1 MSQILCSYSCR
12 CAGHSFSALAKTDE
26 ILLNLDQFKGVLAF
40 DEDKS
45 QCTVQSDTRLYD
57 LGKYLAPI
65 NQSLANQRDSVSIFI
80 QQFYKQDYHAIF
92 DLVEP
97 ILQKY

>member
-1 MSQILCSYSCR
+1 M
-12 CAGHSFSALAKTDE
+12 
-26 ILLNLDQFKGVLAF
+26 LNLDQLKGVVAF
-40 DEDKS
+40 DEDKN
-45 QCTVQSDTRLYD
+45 QCTVQAGTRLYD